1 MWKNMLFTITRDF
14 RSFVHEGGWSKL
26 MVDQVDHA
34 PLHNFKDDGSS
45 VFEPISSDGET
56 SFSKE
61 IPELDEPF
69 DNGSKNVIWEEED
82 VDQICDSIN
91 PLGFNDIIYGDSDSD
106 QEQLLE

>member
-45 VFEPISSDGET
+45 VFEPISSDGQT

-61 IPELDEPF
+61 IPELDEPL
-69 DNGSKNVIWEEED
+69 DNGPKNIIWEEED
-82 VDQICDSIN
+82 VDKICDNIKICGSSIVN
-91 PLGFNDIIYGDSDSD
+91 RAHCSV
-106 QEQLLE
+106 

>member
-45 VFEPISSDGET
+45 VFEPISSDGQT

-61 IPELDEPF
+61 IPELDEPL
-69 DNGSKNVIWEEED
+69 DNGPKNVIWEEED
-82 VDQICDSIN
+82 VDKICDNIN
-91 PLGFNDIIYGDSDSD
+91 PLGFNDIILDNSDSD
-106 QEQLLE
+106 QQDQ